1 LEFEAQIIA
10 AYGRHLL
17 VRDAEGVSHEA
28 RPFGRR
34 VQAVCGDRVLCERD
48 AHHGEIHVK
57 SVLPR
62 RSTLAR
68 ATLRGTAEAIVAN
81 LDLLVTVFA
90 PLPKPDPFIIDR
102 YLCAASSA
110 GMSALVL
117 LNKADLM
124 DASDPAVDEWQTWL
138 AAYRAAG
145 YETLVVS
152 SHSRQ
157 HLDALRALLAHRT
170 SAFVGQ
176 SGVGKSSLIAALAPE
191 TDIATGAL
199 DKTEE
204 GRHTTTASRLFDLPE
219 GGALIDSPGVRDYAP
234 AIDGLEP
241 HSLGFPEVD
250 QLATGCK
257 FLDCRHL
264 REPGCAVRLA
274 AEEQRLD
281 ARRYESY
288 RRLRRIRDELIE
300 AQGPGK
306 RLQRSPLCSQ
316 LEQRLPSCQRVRES
330 AAIDVFELA
339 TDRYAVRDA
348 RGFQAPLP
356 NELGKKMCS
365 RLSFDGRV
373 GREDDLGN
381 LTLFETRFELA
392 DAELLGSDTIERRQ
406 MPHQNEIAPAIAT

>member
-1 LEFEAQIIA
+1 MWFSLAEATFPALPRTARRALCLEFEAQVIA

-17 VRDAEGVSHEA
+17 VRDADGVSHEA

-34 VQAVCGDRVLCERD
+34 VQAVCGDQVLCERD
-48 AHHGEIHVK
+48 THHGEIHVK

-68 ATLRGTAEAIVAN
+68 ATLRGAAEAIVAN

-110 GMSALVL
+110 GMSALVV
-117 LNKADLM
+117 LNKADLI
-124 DASDPAVDEWQTWL
+124 DAADPAFAEWQAWL

-145 YETLVVS
+145 YETLIVS
-152 SHSRQ
+152 SQSRQ
-157 HLDALRALLAHRT
+157 ALDALRALLTHRT

-191 TDIATGAL
+191 MEIATGAL

-250 QLATGCK
+250 QLATSCK

-288 RRLRRIRDELIE
+288 RRLRRLRDELIE

-306 RLQRSPLCSQ
+306 R
-316 LEQRLPSCQRVRES
+316 
-330 AAIDVFELA
+330 
-339 TDRYAVRDA
+339 
-348 RGFQAPLP
+348 G
-356 NELGKKMCS
+356 
-365 RLSFDGRV
+365 
-373 GREDDLGN
+373 
-381 LTLFETRFELA
+381 
-392 DAELLGSDTIERRQ
+392 
-406 MPHQNEIAPAIAT
+406 

>member
-1 LEFEAQIIA
+1 MWFSLAEATFPALPVTAIRASRLEFEAQVIA

-17 VRDAEGVSHEA
+17 VRDSAGASHEA

-34 VQAVCGDRVLCERD
+34 VQAVCGDRVICERD
-48 AHHGEIHVK
+48 AHHGETHVTK
-57 SVLPR
+57 ILPR

-68 ATLRGTAEAIVAN
+68 ATLRGTAEPIVAN

-110 GMSALVL
+110 GMAALVL
-117 LNKADLM
+117 LNKADLLEST
-124 DASDPAVDEWQTWL
+124 DSAVNEWHAWL

-145 YETLVVS
+145 YETRTVS
-152 SHSRQ
+152 SHSPSQ
-157 HLDALRALLAHRT
+157 LAALRSLLANRT

-176 SGVGKSSLIAALAPE
+176 SGVGKSSLIAALAPTSE
-191 TDIATGAL
+191 IATGAL

-204 GRHTTTASRLFDLPE
+204 GRHTTTASRLYDLPD

-234 AIDGLEP
+234 AIDSLEP

-264 REPGCAVRLA
+264 REPGCAVRTA
-274 AEEQRLD
+274 AEAQRLD
-281 ARRYESY
+281 PRRYESY

-306 RLQRSPLCSQ
+306 RS
-316 LEQRLPSCQRVRES
+316 
-330 AAIDVFELA
+330 
-339 TDRYAVRDA
+339 
-348 RGFQAPLP
+348 
-356 NELGKKMCS
+356 
-365 RLSFDGRV
+365 
-373 GREDDLGN
+373 
-381 LTLFETRFELA
+381 
-392 DAELLGSDTIERRQ
+392 
-406 MPHQNEIAPAIAT
+406 